1 MNVNIQGA
9 PIYFEIPILGG
20 IPITA
25 TLVVSWGVM
34 LVLTLVCIW
43 LTHDLKVR
51 NISKRQAI
59 AEKIVITAQNFV
71 RNNMGEAWMRY
82 VPFVSTIFAMS
93 IFSSLS
99 SLVGLWPPTA
109 DVSTTLAWGIVVFV
123 IITYTKLRTNGLL
136 GYLKGFCDPI
146 FVMAPFNVLGEVFTP
161 ISMAF
166 RHFGNVAGGGVIT
179 SILYTALGLAST
191 ALLNLVSSTIVVP
204 IVVLALGVLLFV
216 LGKKQ
221 GKTVRWVFGIVFIV
235 IGVLG
240 LLQYTSILS
249 GVPILQFGIPAVL
262 SVYFDLFSGFV
273 QAFVF
278 SLLSMVY
285 IAGACPP
292 PEEAAQA

>member
-51 NISKRQAI
+51 NISKRQAV
-59 AEKIVITAQNFV
+59 AEKIVITAENFV

-123 IITYTKLRTNGLL
+123 IITFTKLKTNGLL

-166 RHFGNVAGGGVIT
+166 RHFGNIVSGTVISTLVYAALVVANHALAGRDSVPHGRHSRHHFPVLRLVRQLHAGVHLLHADDDVHLHRGGVGRT
-179 SILYTALGLAST
+179 Y
-191 ALLNLVSSTIVVP
+191 
-204 IVVLALGVLLFV
+204 
-216 LGKKQ
+216 
-221 GKTVRWVFGIVFIV
+221 FI
-235 IGVLG
+235 
-240 LLQYTSILS
+240 YY
-249 GVPILQFGIPAVL
+249 A
-262 SVYFDLFSGFV
+262 
-273 QAFVF
+273 A
-278 SLLSMVY
+278 
-285 IAGACPP
+285 ACRG
-292 PEEAAQA
+292 

>member
-99 SLVGLWPPTA
+99 RMSRPRSRGALSYSSSLHIRSSGPTA
-109 DVSTTLAWGIVVFV
+109 FLAIS
-123 IITYTKLRTNGLL
+123 R
-136 GYLKGFCDPI
+136 
-146 FVMAPFNVLGEVFTP
+146 ASATP
-161 ISMAF
+161 
-166 RHFGNVAGGGVIT
+166 
-179 SILYTALGLAST
+179 
-191 ALLNLVSSTIVVP
+191 SS
-204 IVVLALGVLLFV
+204 
-216 LGKKQ
+216 
-221 GKTVRWVFGIVFIV
+221 
-235 IGVLG
+235 
-240 LLQYTSILS
+240 
-249 GVPILQFGIPAVL
+249 
-262 SVYFDLFSGFV
+262 
-273 QAFVF
+273 
-278 SLLSMVY
+278 
-285 IAGACPP
+285 
-292 PEEAAQA
+292 

>member
-82 VPFVSTIFAMS
+82 MPFVSTIFAMS

-109 DVSTTLAWGIVVFV
+109 DVSTTLAWGHCRIRYYY
-123 IITYTKLRTNGLL
+123 IYEAQDQRPSWLSQG
-136 GYLKGFCDPI
+136 
-146 FVMAPFNVLGEVFTP
+146 ASATP
-161 ISMAF
+161 
-166 RHFGNVAGGGVIT
+166 
-179 SILYTALGLAST
+179 
-191 ALLNLVSSTIVVP
+191 SS
-204 IVVLALGVLLFV
+204 
-216 LGKKQ
+216 
-221 GKTVRWVFGIVFIV
+221 
-235 IGVLG
+235 
-240 LLQYTSILS
+240 
-249 GVPILQFGIPAVL
+249 
-262 SVYFDLFSGFV
+262 
-273 QAFVF
+273 
-278 SLLSMVY
+278 
-285 IAGACPP
+285 
-292 PEEAAQA
+292 

>member
-51 NISKRQAI
+51 NISKRQAV
-59 AEKIVITAQNFV
+59 AEKIVITAENFV

-123 IITYTKLRTNGLL
+123 IITFTKLKTNGLL

-146 FVMAPFNVLGEVFTP
+146 FVMAPFNVLGEVFSP

-166 RHFGNVAGGGVIT
+166 RHFGNIVSGTDIPHGRHSRHHFPVLRLVRQLHAGVH
-179 SILYTALGLAST
+179 
-191 ALLNLVSSTIVVP
+191 LLHADDDVHLHRGRVSRTYLIYY
-204 IVVLALGVLLFV
+204 A
-216 LGKKQ
+216 
-221 GKTVRWVFGIVFIV
+221 
-235 IGVLG
+235 
-240 LLQYTSILS
+240 
-249 GVPILQFGIPAVL
+249 A
-262 SVYFDLFSGFV
+262 
-273 QAFVF
+273 
-278 SLLSMVY
+278 
-285 IAGACPP
+285 ACRG
-292 PEEAAQA
+292 

>member
-99 SLVGLWPPTA
+99 SLVGLWAAYGGCLDHARVGHCRIRHHYIYEAQDQRP
-109 DVSTTLAWGIVVFV
+109 SWLSQ
-123 IITYTKLRTNGLL
+123 GLL
-136 GYLKGFCDPI
+136 RPHLRDG
-146 FVMAPFNVLGEVFTP
+146 
-161 ISMAF
+161 
-166 RHFGNVAGGGVIT
+166 
-179 SILYTALGLAST
+179 
-191 ALLNLVSSTIVVP
+191 
-204 IVVLALGVLLFV
+204 
-216 LGKKQ
+216 
-221 GKTVRWVFGIVFIV
+221 
-235 IGVLG
+235 
-240 LLQYTSILS
+240 
-249 GVPILQFGIPAVL
+249 AV
-262 SVYFDLFSGFV
+262 
-273 QAFVF
+273 
-278 SLLSMVY
+278 
-285 IAGACPP
+285 
-292 PEEAAQA
+292 

>member
-51 NISKRQAI
+51 NISKRQAV
-59 AEKIVITAQNFV
+59 AEKIVITAENFV

-123 IITYTKLRTNGLL
+123 IITFTKLKTNGLL

-166 RHFGNVAGGGVIT
+166 RHFGNIAGGSVLT
-179 SILYTALGLAST
+179 SLVYSALATVSAAVLGLVGKSVIVGVLVLTVGA
-191 ALLNLVSSTIVVP
+191 ALLYSGVKTKK
-204 IVVLALGVLLFV
+204 LAR
-216 LGKKQ
+216 KI
-221 GKTVRWVFGIVFIV
+221 FGIVFAV
-235 IGVLG
+235 TGALSLLRLTGVPYLEVG
-240 LLQYTSILS
+240 VPGILS
-249 GVPILQFGIPAVL
+249 L
-262 SVYFDLFSGFV
+262 YFDIFSGGV
-273 QAFVF
+273 QALVF
-278 SLLSMVY
+278 SLLTMVY
-285 IAGACPP
+285 VGNACPP
-292 PEEAAQA
+292 PEEA